1 MILVCNDEVPM
12 LPSRRDLLVT
22 ASAAL
27 ALHSVAAEGAS
38 AGGISGQVKALFE
51 SLPGTHTLKFWA
63 PSTSTTSE
71 VLVETRSN
79 LRIFIASAFKAYVL
93 AARLKALDSP
103 DVVERLRANKLALN
117 ESIWSLGSEIFSPP
131 DLSGLVSERTAA
143 EAMIMHSDNTATDMM
158 LLATGPANVRQFIAS
173 LGLVHTQIPDSTRI
187 LAAYLL
193 GLPNY
198 LTATYAEVLQAF
210 ENGSPLVNPF
220 LNNVETMAS
229 SASDLVKLYSTTLPD
244 GFFDN
249 PETTNEYRRVL
260 ALADGV
266 FEAVPL
272 GVSGFAKTGY
282 ADFPGFHV
290 RSNAGAMTFDGKWV
304 YFAGVFN
311 WDTAELHDDE
321 TVAEWKAAL
330 KSALELIYQHLSAG

>member
-12 LPSRRDLLVT
+12 IASRRHLLV
-22 ASAAL
+22 AAPAVL
-27 ALHSVAAEGAS
+27 ALPSVAAEGAS

-131 DLSGLVSERTAA
+131 DLSGLVSDGTAA

-173 LGLVHTQIPDSTRI
+173 
-187 LAAYLL
+187 
-193 GLPNY
+193 
-198 LTATYAEVLQAF
+198 
-210 ENGSPLVNPF
+210 
-220 LNNVETMAS
+220 
-229 SASDLVKLYSTTLPD
+229 
-244 GFFDN
+244 
-249 PETTNEYRRVL
+249 
-260 ALADGV
+260 
-266 FEAVPL
+266 
-272 GVSGFAKTGY
+272 
-282 ADFPGFHV
+282 
-290 RSNAGAMTFDGKWV
+290 
-304 YFAGVFN
+304 
-311 WDTAELHDDE
+311 
-321 TVAEWKAAL
+321 
-330 KSALELIYQHLSAG
+330 

>member
-1 MILVCNDEVPM
+1 MI
-12 LPSRRDLLVT
+12 PSRRDLLVT
-22 ASAAL
+22 APAAL
-27 ALHSVAAEGAS
+27 ALHSVAAKAAS
-38 AGGISGQVKALFE
+38 AGSISGQVKALFE

-63 PSTSTTSE
+63 PSTATTSE
-71 VLVETRSN
+71 LLIETRSN
-79 LRIFIASAFKAYVL
+79 LRIFVASAFKVYVL

-103 DVVERLRANKLALN
+103 DVVERLRTNKLALN
-117 ESIWSLGSEIFSPP
+117 ESVWSLGSEIFSPP
-131 DLSGLVSERTAA
+131 DVSGVVSERTAA

-158 LLATGPANVRQFIAS
+158 LLATGPSNVRQFITS

-198 LTATYAEVLQAF
+198 LTATYPEVLQAF
-210 ENGSPLVNPF
+210 ENGAPLVNPF

-229 SASDLVKLYSTTLPD
+229 SASDLVKLYSTTLQD
-244 GFFDN
+244 GFYDN
-249 PETTNEYRRVL
+249 PETTNEVRRVL

-282 ADFPGFHV
+282 LIFPAFMY
-290 RSNAGAMTFDGKWV
+290 AAMP
-304 YFAGVFN
+304 AP
-311 WDTAELHDDE
+311 
-321 TVAEWKAAL
+321 
-330 KSALELIYQHLSAG
+330 

>member
-1 MILVCNDEVPM
+1 MI
-12 LPSRRDLLVT
+12 PSRRDLLVT
-22 ASAAL
+22 APAAL
-27 ALHSVAAEGAS
+27 ALHRVAARGAS
-38 AGGISGQVKALFE
+38 AGSISGQVKALFE

-63 PSTSTTSE
+63 PSTPTTSE
-71 VLVETRSN
+71 LLVETRPR
-79 LRIFIASAFKAYVL
+79 LRIFVASAFKVYVL

-103 DVVERLRANKLALN
+103 DVVKRLRANKLALN

-131 DLSGLVSERTAA
+131 DLAGLVSERTAA

-158 LLATGPANVRQFIAS
+158 LLAAGSANVRQFIAS
-173 LGLVHTQIPDSTRI
+173 LGLTHTQIPDSTRI

-229 SASDLVKLYSTTLPD
+229 SASDLVKLYSTTLQD
-244 GFFDN
+244 GYFEN
-249 PETTNEYRRVL
+249 PETTNEFRRVL

-282 ADFPGFHV
+282 ADFLGFHV

-311 WDTAELHDDE
+311 WDAAELHDDA